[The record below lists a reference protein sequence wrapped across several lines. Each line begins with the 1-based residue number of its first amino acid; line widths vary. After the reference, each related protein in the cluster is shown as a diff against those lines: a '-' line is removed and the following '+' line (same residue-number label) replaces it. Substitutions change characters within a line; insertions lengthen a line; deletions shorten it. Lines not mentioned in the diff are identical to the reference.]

1 MPLYFD
7 FRCWFIHRPRDVL
20 YSRIDERCEQMVAN
34 GLVEEV
40 QKLLEAGIEDNTS
53 ASQAIGYRQ
62 TLEFLKTK
70 QSPDD
75 YQTFIQKFQRDSRR
89 YAKRQFTWF
98 RKEPLFRWIDI
109 ELHDPETAVDMIL
122 KDYGSLA

>member
-1 MPLYFD
+1 MPLHFD

-20 YSRIDERCEQMVAN
+20 YRRIEQRCEQMISN

-40 QKLLEAGIEDNTS
+40 QKLLEAGLEENPS

-62 TLEFLKTK
+62 TLEFLKTA

-75 YQTFIQKFQRDSRR
+75 YQTFIQRFQRDSRR